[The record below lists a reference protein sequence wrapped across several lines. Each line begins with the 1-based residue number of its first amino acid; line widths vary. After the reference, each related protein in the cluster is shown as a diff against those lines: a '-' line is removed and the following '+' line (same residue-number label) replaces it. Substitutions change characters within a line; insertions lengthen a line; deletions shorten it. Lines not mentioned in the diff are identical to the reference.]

1 MDEICQELH
10 EQGFQRHGW
19 ERMYNGATGLPLPA
33 LIFIGPCYYQRL
45 KHMVDDKYHSRST
58 GITQTLTRQ
67 PTEGRSKEGGLRSK
81 VAFVTIT
88 TYVSSWIDCKSTT
101 RLATSSNCWDHL
113 IVLKYANVVTILR

>member
-1 MDEICQELH
+1 MSKARCFNEKKYDVTPFNELEMEKVCQELH

-67 PTEGRSKEGGLRSK
+67 PTEGRSKEGGLRFGEVSSLCL
-81 VAFVTIT
+81 AWNLFLFFCMFVTI
-88 TYVSSWIDCKSTT
+88 
-101 RLATSSNCWDHL
+101 
-113 IVLKYANVVTILR
+113 

>member
-1 MDEICQELH
+1 MDEICADLH
-10 EQGFQRHGW
+10 AQGFQRHGW

-67 PTEGRSKEGGLRSK
+67 PTEGRSKEGGLRLQT
-81 VAFVTIT
+81 VAFVTR
-88 TYVSSWIDCKSTT
+88 VF
-101 RLATSSNCWDHL
+101 
-113 IVLKYANVVTILR
+113 YANVASQRHGWRHLQTAGTTC